1 MSRRLHQYTIAVLA
15 ASVLHTPLASPPFSM
30 EDASAADP
38 YKPRNRSKGEKAR
51 NRKARG
57 GRT

>member
-15 ASVLHTPLASPPFSM
+15 SSVLLAPLASPPFSI
-30 EDASAADP
+30 EDPAAADP

-51 NRKARG
+51 NRKVRG
-57 GRT
+57 GRA